1 MADRIHQRDSHAMS
15 DALHHRLRRRRILCV
30 DDDADFLTV
39 LQLALK
45 SPTLET
51 VQVRSAEE
59 ALERLRREPVDVII
73 TDIQMPGRSGYEFIQ
88 QARAQGCGAPVL
100 VLTAIGSVDGAV
112 RALQLGASD
121 YLLKPTDPER
131 LRRAVQEALRDP
143 GSGAAAVAA
152 GRSGVFHGMLGEAA
166 PMRSLYERIE
176 RVGRTSASV
185 LVQGESGTGKEL
197 VARALHAC
205 SARASGPFVPVHT
218 GAIPRELVASELFG
232 HERGAFTGAVTAAE
246 GKFDA
251 ASRGTLFLDEVA
263 SMEISVQVAL
273 LRVLESLRFTRVGGA
288 RERDADV
295 RIVAATNRDLDAM
308 VRQGAFRE
316 DLYYRLN
323 VVTVTAPPLR
333 ERGADVLLL
342 ARHFLERFARHHG
355 TWARAFSAAS
365 ERRIAAHRWPGNV
378 RELRN
383 AMERTA
389 VFARGEVV
397 EDDELQLDD
406 HRPEGDAETAAI
418 AAPTPPTLRRSGDE
432 FVEIPV
438 GTSLAEAERILIART
453 LARCDGN
460 KQKAAQVLG
469 ISRRGLCNKLR
480 AYHGDGGDDDGGVQ

>member
-1 MADRIHQRDSHAMS
+1 MS
-15 DALHHRLRRRRILCV
+15 DALHPRLRRRRILCV

-88 QARAQGCGAPVL
+88 QARAQGCVAPVL
-100 VLTAIGSVDGAV
+100 VLTAVGSVDGAV

-143 GSGAAAVAA
+143 GSDAAAVSA
-152 GRSGVFHGMLGEAA
+152 GRSGGFHGMIGDAP
-166 PMRSLYERIE
+166 PMRALYERIE

-205 SARASGPFVPVHT
+205 SARAAGPFVPVHT

-232 HERGAFTGAVTAAE
+232 HERGAFTGAVNTAE

-288 RERDADV
+288 WEREADV

-333 ERGADVLLL
+333 DRGADVLLL
-342 ARHFLERFARHHG
+342 ARHFLQRFARHHG
-355 TWARAFSAAS
+355 TWAREFSALS
-365 ERRIAAHRWPGNV
+365 ERRLAAHRWPGNV

-406 HRPEGDAETAAI
+406 HRGEGDGEAL
-418 AAPTPPTLRRSGDE
+418 AAPNPTVVAQRRDREE

-438 GTSLAEAERILIART
+438 GTTLAEAERILIERT
-453 LARCDGN
+453 LTRWDGN

-469 ISRRGLCNKLR
+469 ISRRGLYNKLR
-480 AYHGDGGDDDGGVQ
+480 AFRGAGDDEDGPA